1 LIQDLGFYPFGS
13 HLFTNLT
20 HYVRTGDFVR
30 SLIDGATDAN
40 EYAFALGALAHYAAD
55 TEGHPMAVN
64 PGVPM
69 MYPKVRA
76 EVGPSALYVESP
88 ARHLMVEFAFDVL
101 RVAKGGYV
109 AQAYRD
115 RIGFEVAK
123 PALQRAV
130 RETYGLDLGDLIMSV
145 DLAIATYRKAVS
157 DTIPALTRIAWRDK
171 REEIEERTPG
181 VTEASFVYAYSPQD
195 FERDYGTS
203 YRKPGLLAR
212 FLSLLLKVVPKVGPF
227 KPLAFEPLSADV
239 EHLFLESTQAA
250 QERYRIALRA
260 LRRKALELPN
270 RDFDTGLPPAPGRNR
285 LADKTY
291 ADLLHKLAEDHFAEV
306 RAPLRRQLEAFFRAD
321 LGQEGATRSLERRTR
336 RELQALMA
344 RPAMP

>member
-1 LIQDLGFYPFGS
+1 
-13 HLFTNLT
+13 
-20 HYVRTGDFVR
+20 
-30 SLIDGATDAN
+30 
-40 EYAFALGALAHYAAD
+40 
-55 TEGHPMAVN
+55 
-64 PGVPM
+64 
-69 MYPKVRA
+69 
-76 EVGPSALYVESP
+76 
-88 ARHLMVEFAFDVL
+88 
-101 RVAKGGYV
+101 
-109 AQAYRD
+109 
-115 RIGFEVAK
+115 
-123 PALQRAV
+123 V